1 MAAQAKGETISVG
14 PAYPDFSI
22 VVSGCQ
28 QDAIQRE
35 GRAAD
40 TASMT
45 LQLMKRGEQFKTP
58 DLEGNEDCLGMANT
72 LFKYLQGLP

>member
-14 PAYPDFSI
+14 PAYPDFSV
-22 VVSGCQ
+22 VVSSCQ

-45 LQLMKRGEQFKTP
+45 LQLMKRGEKFKTP

-72 LFKYLQGLP
+72 LFKHLQGLP